1 MFVRII
7 CLLIIVVALPR
18 DIFAQ
23 DTLPNSQP
31 VFIPLLAYWSLNDTF
46 TYKVEEYKLNYRN
59 DETLKDSTGQTYMLS
74 LVVADTTDTTY
85 IIRVINELDSS
96 SYLKDLRNISLID
109 PKMSE
114 LAIQLQSINLEYVI
128 DNDGAFLEA
137 RNLDA
142 VQKAMQST
150 IDHMMTAKVEG
161 ESKKILQQFLD
172 KFSSPKATQIRFFDH
187 LQTMHKFYGM
197 EYALDSTWIF
207 QEKAEHPLV
216 AGETLVYENELLTT
230 APEDWNGLIRQQN
243 TVILEEEGATSLM
256 RGVMKGIAAQNT
268 IDELLEK
275 SPPRIEM
282 YISYVINPEWGVI
295 YAMFYNKDIFMG
307 GKLVSKQ
314 TLIMEYEG
322 EW

>member
-1 MFVRII
+1 MILRIV
-7 CLLIIVVALPR
+7 CLLLLVVALPR

-23 DTLPNSQP
+23 DTLQDPKP

-46 TYKVEEYKLNYRN
+46 TYKVEEYKLNYRG
-59 DETLKDSTGQTYMLS
+59 DETLKDSTGQSYMLS

-85 IIRVINELDSS
+85 IIRVLNVLDSS
-96 SYLKDLRNISLID
+96 SYLQDLRNISLLD
-109 PKMSE
+109 PKLSE
-114 LAIQLQSINLEYVI
+114 LVIQLQSINLEYVI

-137 RNLDA
+137 RNLDT

-150 IDHMMTAKVEG
+150 IDHIVKVAG
-161 ESKKILQQFLD
+161 EDKNKKIFQSFLE
-172 KFSSPKATQIRFFDH
+172 KFSSPRATQIKFFDH
-187 LQTMHKFYGM
+187 LQTLHKFYGM

-207 QEKAEHPLV
+207 QEETEHPLV
-216 AGETLVYENELLTT
+216 SGETLVYENELLTT

-243 TVILEEEGATSLM
+243 TIILEEEGAKSLM
-256 RGVMKGIAAQNT
+256 RGIMKGIAPQKT

-275 SPPRIEM
+275 TPPRIEM

-295 YAMFYNKDIFMG
+295 YAMYYNKDIYMG